1 VANISRNVHQTGDS
15 KYSEDKHADP
25 KRPGSA
31 TTTLSPPPV
40 NLHPSQSTTQ
50 HRANSSNQDGT
61 ITVQQKQTRSVNKHD
76 KHSEQRGT
84 LQEPIVPELLVQ
96 PPTNKIEVRAKTDW
110 VRTCL
115 PGSPKLQHSLPSGL
129 RSCPSTKFD
138 SPDGIAVQSRSL
150 LGPHANPPTKD
161 RFPAAITVS
170 HKVHKPKS
178 KLKARPK
185 SSTRPQSGSSY
196 TSVDIIKILGHKL
209 EQEHQQ
215 AVEEAAYDNERQQV
229 IQNMH
234 TSFENQ
240 QQQLELAHQDNTHL
254 SKALQDIKIKLQ
266 QFAATGRTMQKFV
279 DGLGPEVHR
288 LKTEHNQSKDEY
300 LLNKETIKQ
309 SQMDREELG
318 KCIASA
324 LQKSQQVRGQYNQIF
339 LETQSHLNLMT
350 HRKEDL
356 EQKLGDQAG
365 LLAAERDRTMR
376 LEQQLKATLEMYG
389 NIVGLVQSSESRI
402 IDEVTLVQASIEA
415 RGLEDENNTK
425 LDDSLKLLRTL
436 DCAGLITQNAIEKVN
451 DTLQSLHAR

>member
-1 VANISRNVHQTGDS
+1 
-15 KYSEDKHADP
+15 
-25 KRPGSA
+25 
-31 TTTLSPPPV
+31 
-40 NLHPSQSTTQ
+40 
-50 HRANSSNQDGT
+50 
-61 ITVQQKQTRSVNKHD
+61 VQQKQTRSVNKHD

-84 LQEPIVPELLVQ
+84 LQEPIVPELLAQ
-96 PPTNKIEVRAKTDW
+96 PPMDKIEIRAKTDE

-115 PGSPKLQHSLPSGL
+115 QVSPKLHNSQPRGL
-129 RSCPSTKFD
+129 GSCPSTKSD
-138 SPDGIAVQSRSL
+138 IPVGIAAQSMSL

-161 RFPAAITVS
+161 RFPAAIASS
-170 HKVHKPKS
+170 HKVHKPKN
-178 KLKARPK
+178 KPKARSK
-185 SSTRPQSGSSY
+185 SSARPQSGSSY
-196 TSVDIIKILGHKL
+196 TSVDIVDIIKILGHKL

-240 QQQLELAHQDNTHL
+240 QQQLELAHQDNAHL
-254 SKALQDIKIKLQ
+254 SKALQEIKMKLQ

-300 LLNKETIKQ
+300 LLNRETLKE

-318 KCIASA
+318 KSITSA

-339 LETQSHLNLMT
+339 LETQSQLNLMT

-376 LEQQLKATLEMYG
+376 LEQQLKATLDMYG
-389 NIVGLVQSSESRI
+389 NIVGVVQDSESRI

-415 RGLEDENNTK
+415 RQREDENNIK

-451 DTLQSLHAR
+451 DMIQSLHAR